1 MNFLEKMKKRYAVKK
16 YNAEE
21 KVSDEK
27 LDQLKEII
35 RLSPSSINSQPWHFV
50 LVKNEDMKAKLA
62 EASMTNEEK
71 IKDSTALIVFQ
82 VYKNAEDF
90 EQHIQEN
97 LAKEAVEYY
106 NKMVKPHGEDFI
118 RTWLTAQVYLAIGVA
133 LTACAEM
140 EIDATPMEG
149 IEPEKYDEILG
160 EEKFRTLAAICVG
173 VKHEEDK
180 NHPDKMPKSRLP
192 HGKVIREI

>member
-16 YNAEE
+16 YNAEQ

-27 LDQLKEII
+27 LAQLKEIL

-50 LVKNEDMKAKLA
+50 FVKDEEIKAKLA
-62 EASMTNEEK
+62 KASMTNEEK
-71 IKDSTALIVFQ
+71 INESTALIVFQ
-82 VYKNAEDF
+82 VYKETAEF
-90 EQHIQEN
+90 ENHIKEN
-97 LAKEAVEYY
+97 LAKEAVAYY
-106 NKMVKPHGEDFI
+106 DKMVKPHGEDFI

-160 EEKFRTLAAICVG
+160 EEKFRTLAAMCVG

-180 NHPDKMPKSRLP
+180 NHPDRTPKSRLP
-192 HGKVIREI
+192 HEKVFTEI